1 MDKTLL
7 LPEVQDFID
16 RNTGADVSRLA
27 LLKNPFPQFNY
38 TEILNQVAA
47 KTKAKSKLPTWYTT
61 QGIVYPSK
69 VSVEQ
74 TSSEKTAEYKSGLV
88 SGQSLIDLTGGF
100 GVDDFYFSKRI
111 REVVH
116 CEIDP
121 GLSEIAAHNFGKLN
135 AVNIRCETGDSSE
148 ILERLGRRFD
158 WIYIDPSRRSQAKG
172 KVFMLADCLPN
183 VPELLDFYFS
193 RAHSILVKTAPLL
206 DITAAVSELRNVREI
221 HVVAVENEVKELLF
235 ALSAGFTASPE
246 IISANLLDGNSQ
258 FFKWDP
264 AKSYD
269 VLYGAPEEYLYEPN
283 AAIMKSGAFNAIG
296 PAYGLKKL
304 HRHSHL
310 YTSRELVPD
319 FPGRI
324 FSIEKALAYD
334 KRHMK
339 EWLQGKKGNI
349 TVRNFP
355 ETVEAL
361 RRKWKIRD
369 GGNLFCFFTTSAT
382 NDKIVLLCA
391 KIQI

>member
-7 LPEVQDFID
+7 LPEIQDFIN
-16 RNTGADVSRLA
+16 RNTGADVARLA
-27 LLKNPFPQFNY
+27 LIKNPFPQFNY
-38 TEILNQVAA
+38 TDILNQVAA
-47 KTKAKSKLPTWYTT
+47 KTKAKSKLPTWFATPD
-61 QGIVYPSK
+61 IVYPSK

-74 TSSEKTAEYKSGLV
+74 TSSEKTAEYKSRLV

-100 GVDDFYFSKRI
+100 GVDDFYFSKRVP
-111 REVVH
+111 EVVH

-121 GLSEIAAHNFGKLN
+121 QLSEIAAHNFSKLN
-135 AVNIRCETGDSSE
+135 AANIRCEPGDGTE
-148 ILERLGRRFD
+148 ILERLDCRFD
-158 WIYIDPSRRSQAKG
+158 WIYIDPSRRSEAKG

-183 VPELLDFYFS
+183 VPESLDFYFS
-193 RAHSILVKTAPLL
+193 HSDSILIKTAPLL
-206 DITAAVSELRNVREI
+206 DITAALSELRNVKQI

-235 ALSAGFTASPE
+235 SLSAGFSASPE

-258 FFKWDP
+258 FFKWYP
-264 AKSYD
+264 AKDCDVSYGYPKD
-269 VLYGAPEEYLYEPN
+269 YLYEPN

-296 PAYGLKKL
+296 PAYGLEKL

-324 FSIEKALAYD
+324 FRIEKALDYN

-339 EWLQGKKGNI
+339 EWLQGKTANV

-355 ETVEAL
+355 ETVETL
-361 RRKWKIRD
+361 RRKWKIQD

-391 KIQI
+391 KI